1 MHQYVTFFKHLRYV
15 CYPNKGWDNNNE
27 SKVCLVQLNE
37 ENRKLTIEIIA
48 NLVNIKNQMFEQIL
62 KPAGIKKEQFVRLRN
77 SKNAV
82 GKLWTKRDI
91 GAQLLEEFDNP
102 IEEKKFIKS
111 IIEIAS
117 NWSKFHLADNEYIA
131 RATVQKARE
140 VLNTI
145 EINEAIETRLLEEEK
160 IKEKLRIEE
169 LKKIGRKKSEILERS
184 KLLLMMFD
192 EMATMKYNPQKKG
205 YLLEELVNMLFQIY
219 DIALLESFRRN
230 NGGEQID
237 GAFKL
242 DGWHY
247 IVEMKWTN
255 QLTDMKQLDSLY
267 GKISRSGKQTMG
279 LFISINGWSSNVI
292 SLMKQHPNKAIFLID
307 GYDLRVVLSGEI
319 DLIELL
325 QKKIAKLNLMAE
337 PYVGAISFI

>member
-1 MHQYVTFFKHLRYV
+1 M
-15 CYPNKGWDNNNE
+15 
-27 SKVCLVQLNE
+27 
-37 ENRKLTIEIIA
+37 
-48 NLVNIKNQMFEQIL
+48 
-62 KPAGIKKEQFVRLRN
+62 
-77 SKNAV
+77 
-82 GKLWTKRDI
+82 
-91 GAQLLEEFDNP
+91 
-102 IEEKKFIKS
+102 
-111 IIEIAS
+111 
-117 NWSKFHLADNEYIA
+117 
-131 RATVQKARE
+131 
-140 VLNTI
+140 
-145 EINEAIETRLLEEEK
+145 
-160 IKEKLRIEE
+160 
-169 LKKIGRKKSEILERS
+169 
-184 KLLLMMFD
+184 
-192 EMATMKYNPQKKG
+192 
-205 YLLEELVNMLFQIY
+205 LEELVNMLFQLY

-292 SLMKQHPNKAIFLID
+292 PLMKQHPDKAIFLLD

-337 PYVGAISFI
+337 PYVGATAILTE

>member
-1 MHQYVTFFKHLRYV
+1 M
-15 CYPNKGWDNNNE
+15 
-27 SKVCLVQLNE
+27 QLNE
-37 ENRKLTIEIIA
+37 DIKKLTIEIIA
-48 NLVNIKNQMFEQIL
+48 NLVNIKNQMYEQIL
-62 KPAGIKKEQFVRLRN
+62 KPAGIKKEQFVILKNSRN
-77 SKNAV
+77 V
-82 GKLWTKRDI
+82 EGKLYTKREI
-91 GAQLLEEFDNP
+91 GMMLLESFNNP
-102 IEEKKFIKS
+102 VKEKEFIKS

-117 NWSKFHLADNEYIA
+117 NWNKFHLADNEYTA

-145 EINEAIETRLLEEEK
+145 EIMEATEAQLLEEEK
-160 IKEKLRIEE
+160 RQEKLRIEE
-169 LKKIGRKKSEILERS
+169 LKQKARKEMKLEIQERS

-192 EMATMKYNPQKKG
+192 EIAIMRNNPQKRG
-205 YLLEELVNMLFQIY
+205 YMLEDLVNMLFQLY

-255 QLTDMKQLDSLY
+255 QLSDMSQLDSLY
-267 GKISRSGKQTMG
+267 GKVSRSGKQTMG

-292 SLMKQHPNKAIFLID
+292 PLMKQHPDKAIFLMD
-307 GYDLRVVLSGEI
+307 GYDLRVVLSGDI

-325 QKKIAKLNLMAE
+325 QKKIAKFNLMAE
-337 PYVGAISFI
+337 PYVGVNTFI

>member
-1 MHQYVTFFKHLRYV
+1 M
-15 CYPNKGWDNNNE
+15 
-27 SKVCLVQLNE
+27 QLNE
-37 ENRKLTIEIIA
+37 DKRKLTIEIIA

-62 KPAGIKKEQFVRLRN
+62 KPAGIKEEQFLRLRS
-77 SKNAV
+77 SKNAI
-82 GKLWTKRDI
+82 GKLCTKREI
-91 GAQLLEEFDNP
+91 GAQLLEEFYNP

-117 NWSKFHLADNEYIA
+117 KWNKFHLADNEYTA
-131 RATVQKARE
+131 RAIVQKARE

-145 EINEAIETRLLEEEK
+145 EINEAIESEFFEEEK
-160 IKEKLRIEE
+160 KQAKLRIEK
-169 LKKIGRKKSEILERS
+169 LKQKAREEKKSEILERS

-192 EMATMKYNPQKKG
+192 EMAIMKNNPQKKG
-205 YLLEELVNMLFQIY
+205 YMLEELVNMLFQLY

-242 DGWHY
+242 EGWHY

-292 SLMKQHPNKAIFLID
+292 PLMKQHPEKAIFLLD

-325 QKKIAKLNLMAE
+325 QKKIEKLNLMAE
-337 PYVGAISFI
+337 PYVGATAFI

>member
-1 MHQYVTFFKHLRYV
+1 M
-15 CYPNKGWDNNNE
+15 
-27 SKVCLVQLNE
+27 QLNE
-37 ENRKLTIEIIA
+37 NIRKLTIEIIA
-48 NLVNIKNQMFEQIL
+48 NLVNIKNQMYEQIL
-62 KPAGIKKEQFVRLRN
+62 KPAGIKKEQFVKLKGFRN
-77 SKNAV
+77 AD
-82 GKLWTKRDI
+82 GKLYTKREI
-91 GAQLLEEFDNP
+91 GVMLLEGFDNP
-102 IEEKKFIKS
+102 IEEKKFIKTV
-111 IIEIAS
+111 IKIAA
-117 NWSKFHLADNEYIA
+117 NWNKFHLAENEYTA

-145 EINEAIETRLLEEEK
+145 EIMEATELQLLEEEK
-160 IKEKLRIEE
+160 KREKLRIKE
-169 LKKIGRKKSEILERS
+169 LKAREEQKLEISKQS

-192 EMATMKYNPQKKG
+192 EMAKTKDNPQKKG
-205 YLLEELVNMLFQIY
+205 YLLEQLVNMLFQLY

-255 QLTDMKQLDSLY
+255 QLTDMSQLDSLY
-267 GKISRSGKQTMG
+267 GKVARSGKQTMG
-279 LFISINGWSSNVI
+279 LFISINGWSTNVVP
-292 SLMKQHPNKAIFLID
+292 LMKQSPDKSIFLMD

-325 QKKIAKLNLMAE
+325 QKKIAKFNLLSE
-337 PYVGAISFI
+337 PYIGANVLI

>member
-1 MHQYVTFFKHLRYV
+1 M
-15 CYPNKGWDNNNE
+15 
-27 SKVCLVQLNE
+27 QLNE
-37 ENRKLTIEIIA
+37 NIRKLTIEIIG
-48 NLVNIKNQMFEQIL
+48 NLVYMKNQMFEQIL
-62 KPAGIKKEQFVRLRN
+62 KPAGIKKEQFVRLKGF
-77 SKNAV
+77 KNAD
-82 GKLWTKRDI
+82 GKLCTKREI
-91 GAQLLEEFDNP
+91 GVMLLEDFDNLV
-102 IEEKKFIKS
+102 EEKKFVKSVIK
-111 IIEIAS
+111 IAS
-117 NWSKFHLADNEYIA
+117 KWNKFHLAENEYAA

-145 EINEAIETRLLEEEK
+145 EIMEATEVQLLEEEK
-160 IKEKLRIEE
+160 KREKLRIEG
-169 LKKIGRKKSEILERS
+169 LKRKAREEQKLEIQKQS

-192 EMATMKYNPQKKG
+192 EMAKMNNNPQKKG
-205 YLLEELVNMLFQIY
+205 YMLEQLINMLFQLY

-255 QLTDMKQLDSLY
+255 QLTDMSQLDSLY
-267 GKISRSGKQTMG
+267 GKVARSGKQTMG
-279 LFISINGWSSNVI
+279 LFISINGWSTNVVP
-292 SLMKQHPNKAIFLID
+292 LMKQSPDKSIFLMD

-325 QKKIAKLNLMAE
+325 QKKIAKFNLLSE
-337 PYVGAISFI
+337 PYIGANVLI